1 VADHA
6 PSLVAQL
13 IAALA
18 TDNRV
23 LLGGAAADVVMHALP
38 QTLAIAWLASPVT
51 QPTLNAVLFEGAA
64 DSEAALRAALAER
77 DGPLVA
83 LHVCVQPTEAD
94 LYRLVAERTVSVN
107 TTAAGGNASLMTIGD

>member
-1 VADHA
+1 MPRWPPTTACCWARRRRCGDARLAANPGHRLAGVAGD
-6 PSLVAQL
+6 
-13 IAALA
+13 
-18 TDNRV
+18 
-23 LLGGAAADVVMHALP
+23 AADAERR
-38 QTLAIAWLASPVT
+38 
-51 QPTLNAVLFEGAA
+51 AVEGAA

-107 TTAAGGNASLMTIGD
+107 TTAAGGSNASLMTIGD